1 MLKLREKTIN
11 RENLTNK
18 TIKIDIRIKIKKKI
32 KQLLILVLKAQ
43 REF

>member
-32 KQLLILVLKAQ
+32 KQLLILVLKA
-43 REF
+43 